1 VAQLEML
8 AEFFKALG
16 DENRLRILG
25 LVSDQERSVGELAEL
40 LSLSEPTVSHHLAR
54 LREQGLLNLRAAGT
68 VRLYRL
74 NREMLERLLTVARDV
89 DALKPQPR
97 APKPDMSWI
106 DALELAEEDRKVLR
120 DYCVGQRLKEIPT
133 KQKKLLAVLRWAIQR
148 FESGRR
154 YTERE
159 VSALLKEIHPD
170 YARLRRELVE
180 TGLLAREGGGGQ
192 YWRVAATDPRP

>member
-1 VAQLEML
+1 MTQLEML
-8 AEFFKALG
+8 VEFFKTMA

-25 LVSDQERSVGELAEL
+25 LVSDQERSVGDLAAQL
-40 LSLSEPTVSHHLAR
+40 NLSEPTVSHHLAR
-54 LREQGLLNLRAAGT
+54 LREQGLVNLRAAGT

-74 NREMLERLLTVARDV
+74 NRPVLERLLTVAREV

-106 DALELAEEDRKVLR
+106 DALDLDEDDRKVLR
-120 DYCVGQRLKEIPT
+120 DYCVGQRLKEIPA
-133 KQKKLLAVLRWAIQR
+133 KPKKLLAVLRWAIQR
-148 FESGRR
+148 FEPGRR
-154 YTERE
+154 YEERE

-180 TGLLAREGGGGQ
+180 TGLLARQGGGGQ
-192 YWRVAATDPRP
+192 YWRVTQSDLRP